1 MRPIRRLE
9 AAAVAV
15 LMAAAVVITPA
26 APLFAGSEDTVDI
39 AFIHDLHSYLDGYYE
54 KSDDKTQE
62 VGGVA
67 RIKTILDGLRAEDP
81 DIFTFD
87 GGDFSM
93 GTLYQTIYTTQ
104 ASELRTL
111 GYLGVDATTVGN
123 HEFDCGAQ
131 GFYDMFEA
139 ALASGDPLP
148 EFVISNIDWDKME
161 AEGLTDDQQLY
172 KDCFEDYGVSDY
184 TIVER
189 GGKRVAVIG
198 IFGKDAITTAPTC
211 VLSFE
216 DQVEAAKKTC
226 KYIKENED
234 VDMIVALS
242 HSGLGSAGSTNQSED
257 EALAKEVQDLDLI
270 ISAHSHTILFE
281 PIVVGN
287 VTIVAAGCYGRYVGH
302 VVMERDGDNWV
313 YQSYELISIDD
324 GVAKNA
330 EAEEYV
336 AAFRPY
342 VDTEYLQ
349 LFGYSWDQILAYN
362 PYEFESVDDCYIN
375 HTEQRLGDILS
386 DSFVYAANLSDT
398 AAEEGAFDIAVA
410 PSGCIR
416 GSFAPGYVTAAD
428 AFNSY
433 SLGFG
438 EDGLSGYPLVS
449 VYLTGEE
456 LITACEIDASISDFM
471 TSARLYFSGLSFTY
485 NPNRRIL
492 NKVTEVLIVK
502 PDGTTEP
509 IDPDKMYHIA
519 VDLYSMQ
526 MLGAVTDMSKGLL
539 KVVPKDK
546 DGNPITD
553 PYAAAIYIGGKELKA
568 WDAVAKYISSFE
580 VNEDGVPEFPEYYSQ
595 LHDRKVVNDAKDIK
609 SIMSNPNKFSIAFSI
624 VKNLIVVVPVMIVT
638 LVVMRKRR
646 KKEAALAAKAKE
658 QGGKENEENP

>member
-26 APLFAGSEDTVDI
+26 APLFAGTEDTVDI

-139 ALASGDPLP
+139 ALASDDQLP

-189 GGKRVAVIG
+189 GGTRVAVIG

-226 KYIKENED
+226 AYIKENED

-313 YQSYELISIDD
+313 YQSYELISIDE

-330 EAEEYV
+330 EAEEYI

-349 LFGYSWDQILAYN
+349 LFGYSWDQVLAYN

-553 PYAAAIYIGGKELKA
+553 PYAAAIYIDGKELKA
-568 WDAVAKYISSFE
+568 WDAVAKYVSSFE
-580 VNEDGVPEFPEYYSQ
+580 VNDDGVPEFPEYYSQ
-595 LHDRKVVNDAKDIK
+595 LHDRKVVNDAKDLK

-624 VKNLIVVVPVMIVT
+624 VKNLLIVVPVMVIT
-638 LVVMRKRR
+638 LVVIKRRR
-646 KKEAALAAKAKE
+646 KKEALAAKAEEHKE
-658 QGGKENEENP
+658 DKT

>member
-15 LMAAAVVITPA
+15 FMAAAVVITPA
-26 APLFAGSEDTVDI
+26 APLFAGTEDTVDI

-131 GFYDMFEA
+131 GFYDMFES

-184 TIVER
+184 TIIER

-257 EALAKEVQDLDLI
+257 EALAKEVQDIDLI

-313 YQSYELISIDD
+313 YRSYELISIDE

-336 AAFRPY
+336 AAFRQY

-349 LFGYSWDQILAYN
+349 LFGYSWDQVLAYN

-386 DSFVYAANLSDT
+386 DSFVYAANQSDT

-553 PYAAAIYIGGKELKA
+553 PYSAAIYIDGKELKA
-568 WDAVAKYISSFE
+568 WDAVAKYVSSFE

-624 VKNLIVVVPVMIVT
+624 VKNLIVVVPVMIIT
-638 LVVMRKRR
+638 IVVIRKRR
-646 KKEAALAAKAKE
+646 KKEAALAAKTKE
-658 QGGKENEENP
+658 QGGKENEKNP

>member
-553 PYAAAIYIGGKELKA
+553 PYAAAIYIDGKELKA
-568 WDAVAKYISSFE
+568 WDAVAKYVSSFE
-580 VNEDGVPEFPEYYSQ
+580 INEDGVPEFPEYYSQ

>member
-26 APLFAGSEDTVDI
+26 APLFAGTEDTVDI

-184 TIVER
+184 TIIER

-313 YQSYELISIDD
+313 YQSYELISIDE

-349 LFGYSWDQILAYN
+349 LFGYSWDQVLAYN

-386 DSFVYAANLSDT
+386 DSFVYAANQSDT
-398 AAEEGAFDIAVA
+398 AKEEGAFDIAVA

-509 IDPDKMYHIA
+509 IDPDKTYHIA

-539 KVVPKDK
+539 KVIPKDK

-553 PYAAAIYIGGKELKA
+553 PYAAAIYIDGKELKA
-568 WDAVAKYISSFE
+568 WDAVAKYVSSFE

-624 VKNLIVVVPVMIVT
+624 VKNLLVVVPVMIVT
-638 LVVMRKRR
+638 IVVIRKRR

>member
-1 MRPIRRLE
+1 MSFVRRLE
-9 AAAVAV
+9 AAAVAA
-15 LMAAAVVITPA
+15 LIAAAVVITPA

-67 RIKTILDGLRAEDP
+67 RLKTVLDGLRAEDP

-139 ALASGDPLP
+139 ALESGDPLP
-148 EFVISNIDWDKME
+148 KFVISNIDWDKME

-184 TIVER
+184 TIIER

-198 IFGKDAITTAPTC
+198 IFGKTAPTC

-226 KYIKENED
+226 AYIKANED

-270 ISAHSHTILFE
+270 ISAHSHTAIFE

-313 YQSYELISIDD
+313 YQSYELISIDE
-324 GVAKNA
+324 GVAKDA

-349 LFGYSWDQILAYN
+349 MFGYSWDQVLAYN

-509 IDPDKMYHIA
+509 IDPDKTYHIA

-553 PYAAAIYIGGKELKA
+553 PYAAAIYIDGKELKA
-568 WDAVAKYISSFE
+568 WDAVAKYVSSFE

-609 SIMSNPNKFSIAFSI
+609 SFMSNPNKFAIAFSI

-646 KKEAALAAKAKE
+646 KKSTK
-658 QGGKENEENP
+658 

>member
-1 MRPIRRLE
+1 MSFVRRLE
-9 AAAVAV
+9 AAALAA
-15 LMAAAVVITPA
+15 LIAAAVVITPA

-184 TIVER
+184 TIIER

-226 KYIKENED
+226 AYIKENED

-257 EALAKEVQDLDLI
+257 EALAKEVQDIDLI

-349 LFGYSWDQILAYN
+349 LFGYSWDQVLAYN

>member
-26 APLFAGSEDTVDI
+26 APLFAGTEDTVDI

-62 VGGVA
+62 VGSVA
-67 RIKTILDGLRAEDP
+67 RLKTVLDELRAEDP

-257 EALAKEVQDLDLI
+257 EALAKEVQDIDLI

-313 YQSYELISIDD
+313 YQSYELISIDE

-342 VDTEYLQ
+342 VDAEYLQ
-349 LFGYSWDQILAYN
+349 LFGYSWDQVLAYN

-398 AAEEGAFDIAVA
+398 AAEGGAFDIAVA

-553 PYAAAIYIGGKELKA
+553 PYAAAIYIDGKELKA
-568 WDAVAKYISSFE
+568 WDAVAKYVSSFE

-609 SIMSNPNKFSIAFSI
+609 SFMSNPNKFSIAFSI
-624 VKNLIVVVPVMIVT
+624 VKNLLVVVPVMIVT
-638 LVVMRKRR
+638 IVVIRKRR

>member
-1 MRPIRRLE
+1 MSFVRRLE

-26 APLFAGSEDTVDI
+26 APLFAGTEDTVDI

-161 AEGLTDDQQLY
+161 DEGLTDDQQLY

-189 GGKRVAVIG
+189 GGTRVAVIG

-257 EALAKEVQDLDLI
+257 EALAKEVQDIDLI

-313 YQSYELISIDD
+313 YQSYELISIDE

-349 LFGYSWDQILAYN
+349 MFGYSWDQVLAYN

-416 GSFAPGYVTAAD
+416 GSFAPGYITAAD

-553 PYAAAIYIGGKELKA
+553 PYAAAIYIDGKELKA
-568 WDAVAKYISSFE
+568 WDAVAKYVSSFE
-580 VNEDGVPEFPEYYSQ
+580 ANEDGVPEFPEYYSQ
-595 LHDRKVVNDAKDIK
+595 LHDRKVVNDAKDLK

-624 VKNLIVVVPVMIVT
+624 VKNLLIVVPVMVIT
-638 LVVMRKRR
+638 LVVIKRRR
-646 KKEAALAAKAKE
+646 KKEALAAKAKE
-658 QGGKENEENP
+658 QRGKENEENP

>member
-1 MRPIRRLE
+1 MSLMRRIE
-9 AAAVAV
+9 AAAVAAFI
-15 LMAAAVVITPA
+15 AAAVVITPA
-26 APLFAGSEDTVDI
+26 APLFAGTEDTVDI

-54 KSDDKTQE
+54 NTDGGVQE

-67 RIKTILDGLRAEDP
+67 RIKTILDDLRTDDP
-81 DIFTFD
+81 DLITLD

-131 GFYDMFEA
+131 GFYNMFEA
-139 ALASGDPLP
+139 ALDSGDPLP
-148 EFVISNIDWDKME
+148 KFVISNVDWDKME
-161 AEGLTDDQQLY
+161 AEGLTDDQQKY

-184 TIVER
+184 TIIER
-189 GGKRVAVIG
+189 GGKKIAVIG
-198 IFGKDAITTAPTC
+198 IFGKDAIKTAPTC

-226 KYIKENED
+226 AYIKANED
-234 VDMIVALS
+234 VDMIIALS
-242 HSGLGSAGSTNQSED
+242 HSGLGSAGSTGQSED
-257 EALAKEVQDLDLI
+257 EELAKEVQDLDLI
-270 ISAHSHTILFE
+270 VSAHSHTAIFE

-302 VVMERDGDNWV
+302 VVMKADGDKWV
-313 YQSYELISIDD
+313 YDSYELISIDET
-324 GVAKNA
+324 VAKDADA
-330 EAEEYV
+330 EAYV

-342 VDTEYLQ
+342 VNDEYLS
-349 LFGYSWDQILAYN
+349 LFGYSWDEVLAYN

-375 HTEQRLGDILS
+375 HTEQRLGTLLA
-386 DSFVYAANLSDT
+386 DSFVYAANQSDT
-398 AAEEGAFDIAVA
+398 AKEEGLFDVSVA

-416 GSFAPGYVTAAD
+416 GTFGPGFVTAAD

-449 VYLTGEE
+449 IYLTGEE
-456 LITACEIDASISDFM
+456 LITACEIDASISDLM

-485 NPNRRIL
+485 NPNRMIL
-492 NKVTEVLIVK
+492 NKVTDVQIVK
-502 PDGTTEP
+502 PDGSMEP
-509 IDPDKMYHIA
+509 IQKDKMYHIA

-553 PYAAAIYIGGKELKA
+553 PYTAAIYIDGKELKA
-568 WDAVAKYISSFE
+568 WDAVARHIASFE
-580 VNEDGVPEFPEYYSQ
+580 AGEDGVPVFPEYYSTTQ
-595 LHDRKVVNDAKDIK
+595 GLKNVDDSK
-609 SIMSNPNKFSIAFSI
+609 SPAALLSNPNKYSIGITVI
-624 VKNLIVVVPVMIVT
+624 VIILIAIPVTVIV
-638 LVVMRKRR
+638 LVV
-646 KKEAALAAKAKE
+646 KKVKKKNAPKLSKSV
-658 QGGKENEENP
+658 

>member
-1 MRPIRRLE
+1 MSFARRLE
-9 AAAVAV
+9 AAALAV
-15 LMAAAVVITPA
+15 IIASAVVMTPA

-54 KSDDKTQE
+54 KSDDETQE

-67 RIKTILDGLRAEDP
+67 RIKTVLDGLRAEDP

-161 AEGLTDDQQLY
+161 AEGLTDDQKLY

-184 TIVER
+184 KVIER

-226 KYIKENED
+226 AYIKENED

-242 HSGLGSAGSTNQSED
+242 HSGLGDAGSTGESED
-257 EALAKEVQDLDLI
+257 ELLAKEVQDIDLI
-270 ISAHSHTILFE
+270 ISAHSHTAVFE
-281 PIVVGN
+281 PVVVGN

-302 VVMERDGDNWV
+302 IVMERDGDNWN
-313 YQSYELISIDD
+313 YKSYELISIDE

-330 EAEEYV
+330 ETEAYV

-349 LFGYSWDQILAYN
+349 LFGYTWDQVLAYN

-375 HTEQRLGDILS
+375 HTEQRLGTILA

-398 AAEEGAFDIAVA
+398 AQEEGPFDIAVVPA
-410 PSGCIR
+410 GCIR
-416 GSFAPGYVTAAD
+416 GTFVPGVVTAAD

-456 LITACEIDASISDFM
+456 VLMACEIDASISDLM
-471 TSARLYFSGLSFTY
+471 TSARLYFSGVSFTY
-485 NPNRRIL
+485 NPNRMIL
-492 NKVTEVLIVK
+492 NKVTEAYIVRS
-502 PDGTTEP
+502 DGSKEP
-509 IDPDKMYHIA
+509 IEKDKLYHLA

-526 MLGAVTDMSKGLL
+526 MLGAVTDMSMGLL
-539 KVVPKDK
+539 KIVPKDK

-553 PYAAAIYIGGKELKA
+553 PYKCAVYVDGRELKA
-568 WDAVAKYISSFE
+568 WDAVARYISSFE
-580 VNEDGVPEFPEYYSQ
+580 EGDDGVPVFPEYYSKTQ
-595 LHDRKVVNDAKDIK
+595 GLKNVDDSMSPA
-609 SIMSNPNKFSIAFSI
+609 SLLSNPNKYSIGICAI
-624 VKNLIVVVPVMIVT
+624 VIVLIAVPVTIITIVVI
-638 LVVMRKRR
+638 RKRR
-646 KKEAALAAKAKE
+646 RAE
-658 QGGKENEENP
+658 QRGKENEKNP

>member
-1 MRPIRRLE
+1 MSLIRRIE

-15 LMAAAVVITPA
+15 IIASAVVITPA
-26 APLFAGSEDTVDI
+26 APLFAETEDTVDI

-54 KSDDKTQE
+54 NADGGVQE

-67 RIKTILDGLRAEDP
+67 RIKTVLDDLRQDNP
-81 DIFTFD
+81 DLITLD

-93 GTLYQTIYTTQ
+93 GTLYQTIYTTH

-139 ALASGDPLP
+139 ALDSGDPLP

-184 TIVER
+184 TIIER
-189 GGKRVAVIG
+189 GGKKIAVIG
-198 IFGKDAITTAPTC
+198 IFGKDAIKTAPTC

-226 KYIKENED
+226 AYIKANED

-242 HSGLGSAGSTNQSED
+242 HSGLGSAGSTGQSED
-257 EALAKEVQDLDLI
+257 EELAKEVQDLDLI
-270 ISAHSHTILFE
+270 ISAHSHTAIFE

-302 VVMERDGDNWV
+302 VVMKADGDNWV
-313 YQSYELISIDD
+313 YDSYELISVDET
-324 GVAKNA
+324 VAKDADA
-330 EAEEYV
+330 EAYVASFRPLVDEEY
-336 AAFRPY
+336 
-342 VDTEYLQ
+342 LSN
-349 LFGYSWDQILAYN
+349 FGYSWDEILAYN

-398 AAEEGAFDIAVA
+398 AKEEGAFDIAVA

-416 GSFAPGYVTAAD
+416 GTFAPGYVTAAD

-456 LITACEIDASISDFM
+456 LLTACEIDASISDLM

-492 NKVTEVLIVK
+492 NKVTDVVIVK

-509 IDPDKMYHIA
+509 LDPDKTYHIA

-553 PYAAAIYIGGKELKA
+553 PYAAAIYTDGKELKA
-568 WDAVAKYISSFE
+568 WDAVAIYVSSFE
-580 VNEDGVPEFPEYYSQ
+580 EGEDGVPVFPEYYSQ
-595 LHDRKVVNDAKDIK
+595 LHDRKVVDDSKDIK
-609 SIMSNPNKFSIAFSI
+609 SFMANPNKFSIAFSI
-624 VKNLIVVVPVMIVT
+624 VKGLIVSVPVMIVT
-638 LVVMRKRR
+638 LAVMRKRR

>member
-1 MRPIRRLE
+1 MSFVRRLE
-9 AAAVAV
+9 ASAVAA
-15 LMAAAVVITPA
+15 LIAAAVVITPA

-39 AFIHDLHSYLDGYYE
+39 AFIHDLHSYLDGYHE

-67 RIKTILDGLRAEDP
+67 RLKTVLDGLRAEDP

-93 GTLYQTIYTTQ
+93 GTLYQTVYTTQ

-139 ALASGDPLP
+139 ALESGDPLP
-148 EFVISNIDWDKME
+148 KFVISNIDWDKME
-161 AEGLTDDQQLY
+161 ADGLTDDQQLY

-184 TIVER
+184 TIIER

-198 IFGKDAITTAPTC
+198 IFGKDAIKTAPTC

-226 KYIKENED
+226 AYIKANED

-270 ISAHSHTILFE
+270 ISAHSHTAIFE

-313 YQSYELISIDD
+313 YQSYELISIDE
-324 GVAKNA
+324 GVAKDA

-349 LFGYSWDQILAYN
+349 LFGYSWDQVLAYN

-509 IDPDKMYHIA
+509 IDPDKTYHIA

-553 PYAAAIYIGGKELKA
+553 PYAAAIYIDGKELKA
-568 WDAVAKYISSFE
+568 WDAVAKYVSSFE

-658 QGGKENEENP
+658 QGGQENEENP

>member
-1 MRPIRRLE
+1 MSFIRRLE
-9 AAAVAV
+9 AAAVAA
-15 LMAAAVVITPA
+15 LIAAAVVITPA
-26 APLFAGSEDTVDI
+26 APLFAGTEDTVDI

-67 RIKTILDGLRAEDP
+67 RLKTVLDDLRAEDP

-184 TIVER
+184 TIIER

-198 IFGKDAITTAPTC
+198 IFGKDAIKTAPTC

-226 KYIKENED
+226 AYIKANED

-270 ISAHSHTILFE
+270 ISAHSHTAIFE

-313 YQSYELISIDD
+313 YQSYELISIDE

-330 EAEEYV
+330 EAEAYV

-342 VDTEYLQ
+342 VDAEYLQ
-349 LFGYSWDQILAYN
+349 LFGYSWDQVLAYN

-398 AAEEGAFDIAVA
+398 AKEEGAFDIAVA

-553 PYAAAIYIGGKELKA
+553 PYAAAIYIDGKELKA

-580 VNEDGVPEFPEYYSQ
+580 VNEDGVAEFPEYYSQ

-609 SIMSNPNKFSIAFSI
+609 SFMSNPNKFSIAFSI
-624 VKNLIVVVPVMIVT
+624 IKNLLVVVPVMIVT
-638 LVVMRKRR
+638 IVVIRKRR
-646 KKEAALAAKAKE
+646 KKSTK
-658 QGGKENEENP
+658 

>member
-15 LMAAAVVITPA
+15 LMAAAVVITPS
-26 APLFAGSEDTVDI
+26 APLFAGTEDTVDI

-54 KSDDKTQE
+54 KSGDATQE

-189 GGKRVAVIG
+189 GGTRVAVIG

-257 EALAKEVQDLDLI
+257 EALAKEVQDIDLI

-302 VVMERDGDNWV
+302 VVMERDGDKWT
-313 YQSYELISIDD
+313 YKSYELISIDE
-324 GVAKNA
+324 GVAKDA
-330 EAEEYV
+330 EAEAYV

-349 LFGYSWDQILAYN
+349 LFGYSWDQVLAYN

-386 DSFVYAANLSDT
+386 DSFVYAANQSDT
-398 AAEEGAFDIAVA
+398 AKEEGAFDIAVA

-416 GSFAPGYVTAAD
+416 GTFAPGYVTAAD

-509 IDPDKMYHIA
+509 IDPDKTYHIA

-553 PYAAAIYIGGKELKA
+553 PYAAAIYIDGKELKA
-568 WDAVAKYISSFE
+568 WDAVAKYVSSFE

-624 VKNLIVVVPVMIVT
+624 VKNLLIVVPVMVIT
-638 LVVMRKRR
+638 LVVIKRRR
-646 KKEAALAAKAKE
+646 KKEALAAKAE
-658 QGGKENEENP
+658 EHNEDKT

>member
-1 MRPIRRLE
+1 MSFVRRLE
-9 AAAVAV
+9 AAAVAA
-15 LMAAAVVITPA
+15 LIAAAVVITPA

-54 KSDDKTQE
+54 KSGDATQE

-139 ALASGDPLP
+139 ALESGDPLP
-148 EFVISNIDWDKME
+148 KFVISNIDWDKME

-172 KDCFEDYGVSDY
+172 KDCFEDYGVSEY

-189 GGKRVAVIG
+189 GGTRVAVIG

-226 KYIKENED
+226 AYIKENED

-270 ISAHSHTILFE
+270 ISAHSHTTLFE
-281 PIVVGN
+281 PIVVGD

-313 YQSYELISIDD
+313 YQSYELISIDE
-324 GVAKNA
+324 GVAKDA

-349 LFGYSWDQILAYN
+349 LFGYSWDQVLAYN

-509 IDPDKMYHIA
+509 IDPDKTYHIA

-553 PYAAAIYIGGKELKA
+553 PYAAAIYIDGKELKA
-568 WDAVAKYISSFE
+568 WDAVAKYVSSFE

-624 VKNLIVVVPVMIVT
+624 VKNLLIVVPVMVIT
-638 LVVMRKRR
+638 LVVIKRRR
-646 KKEAALAAKAKE
+646 KKEALAAKAEELKE
-658 QGGKENEENP
+658 DKT

>member
-1 MRPIRRLE
+1 MSFIRRLE
-9 AAAVAV
+9 AAAVAA
-15 LMAAAVVITPA
+15 LIAAAVVITPA
-26 APLFAGSEDTVDI
+26 APLFAGTEDTVDI

-67 RIKTILDGLRAEDP
+67 RLKTVLDDLRAEDP

-161 AEGLTDDQQLY
+161 AEGLTEDQQLY

-184 TIVER
+184 TIIER

-198 IFGKDAITTAPTC
+198 IFGKDAIKTAPTC

-226 KYIKENED
+226 AYIKENED

-270 ISAHSHTILFE
+270 ISAHSHTAIFE

-313 YQSYELISIDD
+313 YQSYELISIDE

-342 VDTEYLQ
+342 VDAEYLQ
-349 LFGYSWDQILAYN
+349 LFGYSWDQVLAYN

-386 DSFVYAANLSDT
+386 DGFVYAANLSDT

-553 PYAAAIYIGGKELKA
+553 PYAAAIYIDGKELKA

-580 VNEDGVPEFPEYYSQ
+580 VNEDGVAEFPEYYSQ

-609 SIMSNPNKFSIAFSI
+609 SFMSNPNKFSIAFSI
-624 VKNLIVVVPVMIVT
+624 VKNLLVVVPVMIIT

-646 KKEAALAAKAKE
+646 KKSTK
-658 QGGKENEENP
+658 

>member
-1 MRPIRRLE
+1 MRLAKKIE
-9 AAAVAV
+9 ATLAA
-15 LMAAAVVITPA
+15 LLIAAAVVLTPA
-26 APLFAGSEDTVDI
+26 APLFAVTNEDIVDI

-54 KSDDKTQE
+54 SADGNLQE
-62 VGGVA
+62 VGCVA
-67 RIKTILDGLRAEDP
+67 RIKTVLDDLRSDNP
-81 DIFTFD
+81 DIITLD

-131 GFYDMFEA
+131 GFYDMFET
-139 ALASGDPLP
+139 ALASGDPIP
-148 EFVISNIDWDKME
+148 QFVLSNVDWDKME
-161 AEGLTDDQQLY
+161 AEGLTADQKLY
-172 KDCFEDYGVSDY
+172 KDCFADYGVSDY
-184 TIVER
+184 TIIER
-189 GGKRVAVIG
+189 GGKRIAVIG

-211 VLSFE
+211 VLEFS
-216 DQVEAAKKTC
+216 DQVETAKKTC
-226 KYIKENED
+226 AYIKANED

-242 HSGLGSAGSTNQSED
+242 HSGLGDAGTNGKSED
-257 EALAKEVQDLDLI
+257 EILAKEVQDLDLI
-270 ISAHSHTILFE
+270 ISAHSHTAISE

-302 VVMERDGDNWV
+302 VVMEQDGENWV
-313 YQSYELISIDD
+313 YKSYELISIDESIQKD
-324 GVAKNA
+324 ADA
-330 EAEEYV
+330 ESYV

-342 VDTEYLQ
+342 VDEEYLSV
-349 LFGYSWDQILAYN
+349 FGYSWDEVIAFN
-362 PYEFESVDDCYIN
+362 PYEFESVDDCYVN

-398 AAEEGAFDIAVA
+398 AKEEGAFDIAVA
-410 PSGCIR
+410 PAGCIR
-416 GSFAPGYVTAAD
+416 GTFAPGNVTAAD

-553 PYAAAIYIGGKELKA
+553 PYAAAIYIDGKELKA
-568 WDAVAKYISSFE
+568 WDAVAKYVSSFE

-624 VKNLIVVVPVMIVT
+624 VKNLIVVVPVMVITLIVIRRR
-638 LVVMRKRR
+638 RKR
-646 KKEAALAAKAKE
+646 KATQAADNSSKGDK
-658 QGGKENEENP
+658 Q

>member
-1 MRPIRRLE
+1 MSFVRRLE

-15 LMAAAVVITPA
+15 LMATAVVITPA
-26 APLFAGSEDTVDI
+26 APLFAGTEDTVDI

-189 GGKRVAVIG
+189 GGTRVAVIG

-553 PYAAAIYIGGKELKA
+553 PYAAAIYIDGKELKA
-568 WDAVAKYISSFE
+568 WDAVAKYVSSFE
-580 VNEDGVPEFPEYYSQ
+580 VNDDGVPEFPEYYSQ

>member
-1 MRPIRRLE
+1 MSLIRRIE
-9 AAAVAV
+9 AAAVAA
-15 LMAAAVVITPA
+15 LIAAAVVITPA
-26 APLFAGSEDTVDI
+26 APLFAVSEDTVDI
-39 AFIHDLHSYLDGYYE
+39 AFMHDLHSYLDGYYE
-54 KSDDKTQE
+54 KSGDTTQE
-62 VGGVA
+62 VGSVA
-67 RIKTILDGLRAEDP
+67 RIKTVLDDLRAEDP
-81 DIFTFD
+81 DLITLD

-139 ALASGDPLP
+139 ALDSGDQLP
-148 EFVISNIDWDKME
+148 GFVISNIDWDKME
-161 AEGLTDDQQLY
+161 TEGLTEDQQLY

-184 TIVER
+184 MIIER
-189 GGKRVAVIG
+189 GGKKIAVIG
-198 IFGKDAITTAPTC
+198 IFGKDAIKTAPTC
-211 VLSFE
+211 VLEFE

-226 KYIKENED
+226 AYIKANED

-242 HSGLGSAGSTNQSED
+242 HSGLGSAGSTGQSED
-257 EALAKEVQDLDLI
+257 EELAKEVQDLDLI
-270 ISAHSHTILFE
+270 ISAHSHTAIDE

-302 VVMERDGDNWV
+302 VVMEQDGDNWV
-313 YQSYELISIDD
+313 YKTYELISIDE
-324 GVAKNA
+324 GIVKNA
-330 EAEEYV
+330 EAEAYV

-342 VDTEYLQ
+342 VDEEYLSV
-349 LFGYSWDQILAYN
+349 FGYSWDQVLAYN

-375 HTEQRLGDILS
+375 HTEQRLGTFLA

-398 AAEEGAFDIAVA
+398 AKEEGAFDIAVA

-416 GSFAPGYVTAAD
+416 GTFAPGVVTAAD

-456 LITACEIDASISDFM
+456 LLMACEIDASISDLM
-471 TSARLYFSGLSFTY
+471 TSARLYFSGICFTY
-485 NPNRRIL
+485 NPNRMIL
-492 NKVTEVLIVK
+492 NKVTEAYIVK
-502 PDGTTEP
+502 PDGSYEP
-509 IDPDKMYHIA
+509 IVKDKTYHLA

-539 KVVPKDK
+539 KIVPKDK

-553 PYAAAIYIGGKELKA
+553 PYAAAVRIDGKELKA
-568 WDAVAKYISSFE
+568 WDAVARYISSFE
-580 VNEDGVPEFPEYYSQ
+580 EGDDGIPVFPEYYSTTQ
-595 LHDRKVVNDAKDIK
+595 GLKNVDDSMSPAALL
-609 SIMSNPNKFSIAFSI
+609 SNPNKYSIGITVI
-624 VKNLIVVVPVMIVT
+624 VIVLIAIPVAVIV
-638 LVVMRKRR
+638 LVVKKVKKKRKART
-646 KKEAALAAKAKE
+646 A
-658 QGGKENEENP
+658 

>member
-1 MRPIRRLE
+1 MSFVRRLE
-9 AAAVAV
+9 AAAVAA
-15 LMAAAVVITPA
+15 LIAAAVVITPA
-26 APLFAGSEDTVDI
+26 APLFAGSEETVDI

-54 KSDDKTQE
+54 KSEDKTQE

-67 RIKTILDGLRAEDP
+67 RVKTVLDGLRAEDP

-139 ALASGDPLP
+139 ALESGDPLP
-148 EFVISNIDWDKME
+148 KFVISNIDWDKME

-189 GGKRVAVIG
+189 GGTRVAVIG

-226 KYIKENED
+226 AYIKANED

-313 YQSYELISIDD
+313 YQSYELISIDE
-324 GVAKNA
+324 GVAKNTEA
-330 EAEEYV
+330 EAYI

-349 LFGYSWDQILAYN
+349 LFGYSWDQVLAYN

-568 WDAVAKYISSFE
+568 WDAVAKYVSSFE

-624 VKNLIVVVPVMIVT
+624 VKNLIVVVPVMIIT
-638 LVVMRKRR
+638 IVVIRKRR

>member
-1 MRPIRRLE
+1 MSFVRRLE

-67 RIKTILDGLRAEDP
+67 RLKTVLDELRAEDP

-184 TIVER
+184 TIIER

-257 EALAKEVQDLDLI
+257 EALAKEVQDIDLI

-313 YQSYELISIDD
+313 YQSYELISIDE

-330 EAEEYV
+330 EAEAYI

-342 VDTEYLQ
+342 VDAEYLQ
-349 LFGYSWDQILAYN
+349 LFGYSWDQVLAYN

-509 IDPDKMYHIA
+509 IDPDKVYHIA

-553 PYAAAIYIGGKELKA
+553 PYAAAIYIDGKELKA
-568 WDAVAKYISSFE
+568 WDAVAKYVSSFE

-595 LHDRKVVNDAKDIK
+595 LHDRKVVNDAKDLK

-624 VKNLIVVVPVMIVT
+624 VKNLLVVVPVMIIT
-638 LVVMRKRR
+638 IVVIRKRR

>member
-26 APLFAGSEDTVDI
+26 APLFAGTEDTVDI

-67 RIKTILDGLRAEDP
+67 RLKTVLDELRAEDP

-257 EALAKEVQDLDLI
+257 EALAKEVQDIDLI

-313 YQSYELISIDD
+313 YQSYELISIDE

-342 VDTEYLQ
+342 VDAEYLQ
-349 LFGYSWDQILAYN
+349 LFGYSWDQVLAYN

-553 PYAAAIYIGGKELKA
+553 PYAAAIYIDGKELKA
-568 WDAVAKYISSFE
+568 WDAVAKYVSSFE

-609 SIMSNPNKFSIAFSI
+609 SFMSNPNKFSIH
-624 VKNLIVVVPVMIVT
+624 
-638 LVVMRKRR
+638 
-646 KKEAALAAKAKE
+646 KEEKE
-658 QGGKENEENP
+658 EGGGTGCQGKGTRGEGK

>member
-1 MRPIRRLE
+1 MSFVRRLE
-9 AAAVAV
+9 AAAVAA
-15 LMAAAVVITPA
+15 LIAAAVVITPA

-67 RIKTILDGLRAEDP
+67 RLKTVLDGLRAEDP

-139 ALASGDPLP
+139 ALESGDPLP
-148 EFVISNIDWDKME
+148 KFVISNIDWDKME

-184 TIVER
+184 TIIER

-198 IFGKDAITTAPTC
+198 IFGKDAIKTAPTC

-226 KYIKENED
+226 AYIKANED

-270 ISAHSHTILFE
+270 ISAHSHTAIFE

-313 YQSYELISIDD
+313 YQSYELISIDE
-324 GVAKNA
+324 GVAKDA

-349 LFGYSWDQILAYN
+349 LFGYSWDQVLAYN

-509 IDPDKMYHIA
+509 IDPDKTYHIA

-553 PYAAAIYIGGKELKA
+553 PYAAAIYIDGKELKA
-568 WDAVAKYISSFE
+568 WDAVAKYVSSFE

-609 SIMSNPNKFSIAFSI
+609 SFMSNPNKFSIAFSI

-646 KKEAALAAKAKE
+646 KKSTK
-658 QGGKENEENP
+658 